1 MSLLKGQSSTTY
13 EDTVKFVDETVE
25 SPLYAF
31 AFETTGVKAELAAI
45 SEVLNGYSL
54 LGTGDM
60 DVAAALPE
68 LRAALQEAGID
79 KVIQEAQKQVDAYL
93 QGK

>member
-1 MSLLKGQSSTTY
+1 MRTPL
-13 EDTVKFVDETVE
+13 KFVDETVE

-31 AFETTGVKAELAAI
+31 AFETTGVKAELATI

-60 DVAAALPE
+60 DVARLPE

-93 QGK
+93 QESSR